1 MKTER
6 HTPVFHFQD
15 EESFWDHI
23 PLNCVPV
30 GVELTEHSRNLADW
44 HHPESAVYILGPE
57 DGSLPPSILKR
68 CVSVVRIPGDYCLN
82 LAVAGSVVMYDR
94 IAKSTDYRFERPS

>member
-6 HTPVFHFQD
+6 HTPIFHFKD
-15 EESFWDHI
+15 EDAFWDHI
-23 PLNCVPV
+23 PMNCVPV
-30 GVELTEHSRNLADW
+30 GIEIVPRARDIVGW

-57 DGSLPPSILKR
+57 DGSLPESLLKR
-68 CVSVVRIPGDYCLN
+68 CVSVVRIPGDFCLN

-94 IAKSTDYRFERPS
+94 IAKSRP